1 MRYYRKWKMLSPHS
15 QQLHSSSI
23 GFYEHKGKFQLNT
36 VQVILIL
43 PHIQHTCAS
52 GLNQYIR
59 KVLRTENLLAAYIH
73 AKRTE
78 SQPYSTLQR
87 LNL

>member
-36 VQVILIL
+36 VQAILML
-43 PHIQHTCAS
+43 HHIQHSCAS
-52 GLNQYIR
+52 GLYHIYGKFLEQ
-59 KVLRTENLLAAYIH
+59 KTC
-73 AKRTE
+73 
-78 SQPYSTLQR
+78 
-87 LNL
+87 